1 MTMKSS
7 GPTDD
12 LRQSMLMHQG
22 LRREIVRHVTPSGVS
37 LGLPN
42 QIMRSPCALA
52 LAILCMAALGATNAA
67 GAINQTAAP
76 SCASGA
82 EKPVYTQV
90 GLATWYGS
98 RAVAHR
104 TASGEPMTRHA
115 LTAAHRTLPFG
126 SIVRVTNLENCQSV
140 NVTINDRG
148 PNARRHGRIIDV
160 SKPAALA
167 LGMTKA
173 GVAKV
178 KLEEFKSAQAVK

>member
-1 MTMKSS
+1 MTQMTMKSP
-7 GPTDD
+7 GPIGD
-12 LRQSMLMHQG
+12 LRQSMSRHQP
-22 LRREIVRHVTPSGVS
+22 LNETV
-37 LGLPN
+37 
-42 QIMRSPCALA
+42 RSPWALA
-52 LAILCMAALGATNAA
+52 LAILCMAAMGATNAT

-76 SCASGA
+76 SCASAA
-82 EKPVYTQV
+82 EKAVYTQE

-104 TASGEPMTRHA
+104 TASGEPMARHA

-148 PNARRHGRIIDV
+148 PNAHRRRGRIIDL

-167 LGMTKA
+167 LGMKKA

-178 KLEEFKSAQAVK
+178 RLEEFKSAQAVR